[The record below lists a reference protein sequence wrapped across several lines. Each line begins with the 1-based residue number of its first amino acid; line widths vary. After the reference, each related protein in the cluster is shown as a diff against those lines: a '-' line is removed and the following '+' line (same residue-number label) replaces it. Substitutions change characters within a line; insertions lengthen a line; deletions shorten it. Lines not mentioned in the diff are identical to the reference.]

1 MDNNAARY
9 IADELK
15 RIANALE
22 QGNEYMRLSYEMAVD
37 QAASTNGLTR
47 EMTGMVSKLLG
58 GTDEDE

>member
-9 IADELK
+9 ITDELK

>member
-1 MDNNAARY
+1 MDKDVQLALLL
-9 IADELK
+9 ELR
-15 RIANALE
+15 RIGDAFE